1 MLNHRKLNDDQSPS
15 VALTKESCV
24 TLLAAGGTIMTK
36 PETYA
41 LALKP
46 ILEKGLVI
54 ATCLLFIASSAPASA
69 AEIKVLTAGAF
80 KPVVVELV
88 PSFEKATGHKVTVD
102 NDTAG
107 ALMKRVDGGEAF
119 DVLATAP
126 GGLTELAKKGKVA
139 NEPPVVL
146 AKVGI
151 GVAVKQGAPKPDI
164 STTEAFKQELLKA
177 RKVAMID
184 PAAGGS
190 SGIYLAKLFD
200 QWGIWDQIKA
210 KAVLVPGGL
219 VATRVVNGEADIAIH
234 QISEILA
241 VKDAVLVGPL
251 PADIQNYTVY
261 AGGVS
266 ASSKETDAAKAFLK
280 ALSGPEAANVLK
292 AKGML
297 PSDK

>member
-1 MLNHRKLNDDQSPS
+1 MR
-15 VALTKESCV
+15 
-24 TLLAAGGTIMTK
+24 
-36 PETYA
+36 A
-41 LALKP
+41 LASLRKTVLA
-46 ILEKGLVI
+46 IS
-54 ATCLLFIASSAPASA
+54 ACLLFITSGAPATA

-88 PSFEKATGHKVTVD
+88 PSFEKATGHKVVLD

-107 ALMKRVDGGEAF
+107 ALMKRVEGGEAF

-184 PAAGGS
+184 PASGGS

-200 QWGIWDQIKA
+200 QWGIGDAIKA

-219 VATRVVNGEADIAIH
+219 VATRVVSGEADIAIH

-241 VKDAVLVGPL
+241 VKDAVLVGPI
-251 PADIQNYTVY
+251 PADIHNYTVY

-266 ASSKETDAAKAFLK
+266 ATSKETEAAKAFLK
-280 ALSGPEAANVLK
+280 ALSSPEAANIVK
-292 AKGML
+292 AKGME
-297 PSDK
+297 PASK

>member
-1 MLNHRKLNDDQSPS
+1 MRKAAAKLHWRT
-15 VALTKESCV
+15 ALA
-24 TLLAAGGTIMTK
+24 LAAGLSWLTAG
-36 PETYA
+36 
-41 LALKP
+41 
-46 ILEKGLVI
+46 
-54 ATCLLFIASSAPASA
+54 APAGA

-88 PSFEKATGHKVTVD
+88 PAFEKATGHKVTVD

-107 ALMKRVDGGEAF
+107 ALMKRVEGGEAF
-119 DVLATAP
+119 DLLVLTP
-126 GGLTELAKKGKVA
+126 GGLTELSKKGKVA
-139 NEPPVVL
+139 SEPVTL

-190 SGIYLAKLFD
+190 SGIYLAKLFE
-200 QWGIWDQIKA
+200 QWGIWEQIKA

-219 VATRVVNGEADIAIH
+219 VATRVVSGEADIAIH

-241 VKDAVLVGPL
+241 VKEAVLVGPI
-251 PADIQNYTVY
+251 PAEIQNYTVY
-261 AGGVS
+261 AGSVS
-266 ASSKETDAAKAFLK
+266 ASSKEAEAAKAFLK
-280 ALSGPEAANVLK
+280 ALSGPEAAEVLK
-292 AKGML
+292 SKGML
-297 PSDK
+297 AP

>member
-1 MLNHRKLNDDQSPS
+1 MMSIQNLRF
-15 VALTKESCV
+15 VFALVLSA
-24 TLLAAGGTIMTK
+24 LLI
-36 PETYA
+36 
-41 LALKP
+41 
-46 ILEKGLVI
+46 
-54 ATCLLFIASSAPASA
+54 APATA

-88 PSFEKATGHKVTVD
+88 PAFEKATGHKVTVD

-107 ALMKRVDGGEAF
+107 ALMKRVAGGEAF

-126 GGLTELAKKGKVA
+126 GGLTELTKTGKVV

-164 STTEAFKQELLKA
+164 STTEALKQELLKA

-200 QWGIWDQIKA
+200 QWGIGDTIKA

-219 VATRVVNGEADIAIH
+219 VATRVVNGEADIALH

-241 VKDAVLVGPL
+241 VKEAVLVGPI

-261 AGGVS
+261 AGGIS
-266 ASSKETDAAKAFLK
+266 AASKETEAARAFVKML
-280 ALSGPEAANVLK
+280 AGPEAAAVLK
-292 AKGML
+292 AKGMEAAG
-297 PSDK
+297 K